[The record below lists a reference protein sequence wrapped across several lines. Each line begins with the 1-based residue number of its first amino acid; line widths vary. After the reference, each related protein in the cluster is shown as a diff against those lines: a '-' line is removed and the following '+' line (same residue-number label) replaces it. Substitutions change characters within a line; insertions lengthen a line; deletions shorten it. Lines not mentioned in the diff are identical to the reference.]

1 MKLSRVTRDV
11 NTREME
17 LTLKQTQAED
27 LIAFSASLPQLSDDE
42 LVAAV
47 CAGDEAAF
55 ARLFERHRH
64 RVAALAYRFFQRREQ
79 VEDIIQ
85 ESFTRA
91 WFGMKSFQGGREF
104 SFAAWLSRITVH
116 TCYDE
121 LRRLQ
126 RRSENALSDL
136 TEDEVAY
143 LHERLRD
150 DSAGSRVEN
159 SAISRDL
166 AGRLLSK
173 LDAEDRLVM
182 SLLEMEE
189 LKISEVAE
197 LIGWTEAKVKT
208 RAHRARLAL
217 RKILGRF
224 L

>member
-1 MKLSRVTRDV
+1 
-11 NTREME
+11 ME
-17 LTLKQTQAED
+17 LTLGTTQVEEV
-27 LIAFSASLPQLSDDE
+27 SSLTANPPQLSDDE

-47 CAGDEAAF
+47 CAGDESAF

-104 SFAAWLSRITVH
+104 SFAAWMSRITVH

-136 TEDEVAY
+136 TEDELAY

-150 DSAGSRVEN
+150 DSTEGRVE
-159 SAISRDL
+159 SAAISRDL
-166 AGRLLSK
+166 AGRLLSR

-182 SLLEMEE
+182 TLLELEE

-197 LIGWTEAKVKT
+197 VVGWTEAKVKT
-208 RAHRARLAL
+208 RAHRARLSL
-217 RKILGRF
+217 RKVLSR
-224 L
+224 LL